1 MYDTATR
8 VELVKKR
15 VRELNGACVRRN
27 ITGTKIRIGVYIGE
41 TDDKYAFIRI
51 AGDTVASMCEECTGE
66 VAESAGTGKISGK
79 DGDKSK
85 IGAFSSF
92 ETV

>member
-27 ITGTKIRIGVYIGE
+27 ITGTKIRIGVYIGG
-41 TDDKYAFIRI
+41 TDNKYAFINSGRH
-51 AGDTVASMCEECTGE
+51 GCVDVRGVHGRSRRKRRH
-66 VAESAGTGKISGK
+66 GKNLR
-79 DGDKSK
+79 
-85 IGAFSSF
+85 
-92 ETV
+92 